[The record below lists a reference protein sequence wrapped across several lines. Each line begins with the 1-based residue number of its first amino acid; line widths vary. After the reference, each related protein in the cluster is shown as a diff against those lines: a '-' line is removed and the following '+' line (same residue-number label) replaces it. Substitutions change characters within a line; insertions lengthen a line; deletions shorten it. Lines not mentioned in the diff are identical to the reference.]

1 VSKERARRRAER
13 EAVAARAEK
22 VRTVRLERAAR
33 RRALLARLRRLV
45 PAPVRHRRQGGV
57 LARRRRAQN
66 GGVFLVFLAVQCLAW
81 LLCSTW
87 TARLAVF
94 GLSIFLVP
102 VVVTLAFDRRS

>member
-1 VSKERARRRAER
+1 MSKERARRRAER
-13 EAVAARAEK
+13 EAVASRAETARAF
-22 VRTVRLERAAR
+22 RLERAAKR
-33 RRALLARLRRLV
+33 RGLLDRLRRLV
-45 PAPVRHRRQGGV
+45 PVRHRRQGGV

>member
-1 VSKERARRRAER
+1 
-13 EAVAARAEK
+13 
-22 VRTVRLERAAR
+22 
-33 RRALLARLRRLV
+33 
-45 PAPVRHRRQGGV
+45 V

>member
-13 EAVAARAEK
+13 EAVAARAAE
-22 VRTVRLERAAR
+22 VRAVRLKRAAKR
-33 RRALLARLRRLV
+33 LGLLDRLRRLV
-45 PAPVRHRRQGGV
+45 PIPVRHRRQSGV

-66 GGVFLVFLAVQCLAW
+66 GGVFLVFLAVQCLGW

-87 TARLAVF
+87 TARLAVL